1 MKPRM
6 FSSFK
11 ARMMAASIVPIILL
25 SVAASLNSAVSNANI
40 RRVSE
45 LFSLDI
51 FMKETLAD
59 VDSVVSNLA
68 VYIDT
73 KNTDALRAYM
83 HAAKILSAKS
93 NELTG
98 GPSYRQDS
106 ILEQNLSVLIRR
118 LIVESEAAIRAKRGR
133 NIPEYG
139 ARYQE
144 VTQIAYFIHDRANAL
159 SLERLELNLEAFSE
173 LARESG
179 RAGFLLAAMLA
190 SAMIFS
196 TAIVARYSLKLV
208 EPLESLAR
216 AAVRISDGDFAGGP
230 LLAIGGTDSDA
241 AADDEIGKTARAFN
255 VMQAS
260 IVAYIDEIQKKA
272 AVEASLMEERLKNLE
287 MTGHLRSAELKALQS
302 RINPHF
308 LFNTLNTG
316 IQLATVEDA
325 DDTRVFLER
334 LAGLMR
340 YSFRDL
346 ETPVALRDELACLRD
361 YIYIMSIRFP
371 ESVRFDVRVDPDA
384 ENAIIPKMIIQPLVE
399 NAIKHGLAEAH
410 GRICVSAHLE
420 DGDIIIAIE
429 DNGVGISQ
437 DRIEQILAAAD
448 SGHDLQS
455 AEGGLGLA
463 NVISRLRLFADR
475 TDVVRFES
483 AHPGA
488 RVMLRIPFREAF

>member
-139 ARYQE
+139 SRYQE
-144 VTQIAYFIHDRANAL
+144 VTQIAYFIHDRENAL
-159 SLERLELNLEAFSE
+159 SLERLEL
-173 LARESG
+173 R
-179 RAGFLLAAMLA
+179 LL
-190 SAMIFS
+190 
-196 TAIVARYSLKLV
+196 TRH
-208 EPLESLAR
+208 R
-216 AAVRISDGDFAGGP
+216 
-230 LLAIGGTDSDA
+230 LAI
-241 AADDEIGKTARAFN
+241 R
-255 VMQAS
+255 
-260 IVAYIDEIQKKA
+260 ID
-272 AVEASLMEERLKNLE
+272 
-287 MTGHLRSAELKALQS
+287 
-302 RINPHF
+302 
-308 LFNTLNTG
+308 
-316 IQLATVEDA
+316 VED
-325 DDTRVFLER
+325 DGPGV
-334 LAGLMR
+334 
-340 YSFRDL
+340 
-346 ETPVALRDELACLRD
+346 P
-361 YIYIMSIRFP
+361 
-371 ESVRFDVRVDPDA
+371 A
-384 ENAIIPKMIIQPLVE
+384 EMI
-399 NAIKHGLAEAH
+399 
-410 GRICVSAHLE
+410 
-420 DGDIIIAIE
+420 
-429 DNGVGISQ
+429 
-437 DRIEQILAAAD
+437 DRIFYPMVTTRP
-448 SGHDLQS
+448 
-455 AEGGLGLA
+455 EGSGLGLPIA
-463 NVISRLRLFADR
+463 HYL
-475 TDVVRFES
+475 VRRHEGMIECRS
-483 AHPGA
+483 QPGETIFSIYLPLDTA
-488 RVMLRIPFREAF
+488 S

>member
-1 MKPRM
+1 
-6 FSSFK
+6 
-11 ARMMAASIVPIILL
+11 
-25 SVAASLNSAVSNANI
+25 
-40 RRVSE
+40 
-45 LFSLDI
+45 
-51 FMKETLAD
+51 MKETLAD

-83 HAAKILSAKS
+83 HEAKILSAKS
-93 NELTG
+93 TELTG

-106 ILEQNLSVLIRR
+106 ILEQNLSVLLRR

-144 VTQIAYFIHDRANAL
+144 VTQIASFIHDRANAL
-159 SLERLELNLEAFSE
+159 SLERLELNLDAFSG
-173 LARESG
+173 LAKESG
-179 RAGFLLAAMLA
+179 KAGLLLAAMLA
-190 SAMIFS
+190 SAMTFA

-208 EPLESLAR
+208 EPLESLAS
-216 AAVRISDGDFAGGP
+216 AAVRISDGDFTGGP
-230 LLAIGGTDSDA
+230 LLAVGG
-241 AADDEIGKTARAFN
+241 DEIGKTARAFN
-255 VMQAS
+255 VMQAN
-260 IVAYIDEIQKKA
+260 IVAYIDEIQQKA
-272 AVEASLMEERLKNLE
+272 AVESTLMEERLKNLE
-287 MTGHLRSAELKALQS
+287 MSGHLRSAELKALQS

-346 ETPVALRDELACLRD
+346 EIPVALRDELACLKD

-371 ESVRFDVRVDPDA
+371 ESVHFDIRIDPDA

-410 GRICVSAHLE
+410 GCICVSARLA
-420 DGDIIIAIE
+420 DGDIVIAIE
-429 DNGVGISQ
+429 DNGGGIAQ
-437 DRIEQILAAAD
+437 DRVDQILAAAD

-463 NVISRLRLFADR
+463 NVISRLRLFSDR

-483 AHPGA
+483 ADPGA
-488 RVMLRIPFREAF
+488 RVILRIPFREAF

>member
-1 MKPRM
+1 MRRRL

-11 ARMMAASIVPIILL
+11 SRMMAASIAPIILL
-25 SVAASLNSAVSNANI
+25 SVAASLNSAVSSANI
-40 RRVSE
+40 RRVSA

-51 FMKETLAD
+51 FMKEMLAD

-83 HAAKILSAKS
+83 HEAKILSAKS
-93 NELTG
+93 TELTG

-144 VTQIAYFIHDRANAL
+144 VTQIASFIHDRASAL
-159 SLERLELNLEAFSE
+159 SLERLELNLDAFSE

-179 RAGFLLAAMLA
+179 RAGFLLAAMLT
-190 SAMIFS
+190 SAMIFA

-208 EPLESLAR
+208 EPLESLAS

-230 LLAIGGTDSDA
+230 LPASDG
-241 AADDEIGKTARAFN
+241 DDEIAKTSRAFN

-260 IVAYIDEIQKKA
+260 IVAYIGEIQKKA
-272 AVEASLMEERLKNLE
+272 AIEASLMEERLKNLE

-316 IQLATVEDA
+316 IQLATIEDA

-346 ETPVALRDELACLRD
+346 ETPVQLRDELACLRD

-371 ESVRFDVRVDPDA
+371 ESVRYDIRIDPDA

-399 NAIKHGLAEAH
+399 NAIKHGLAEAQ
-410 GRICVSAHLE
+410 GRICVSARLE
-420 DGDIIIAIE
+420 DGDIVIAIE
-429 DNGVGISQ
+429 DNGRGIAQ
-437 DRIEQILAAAD
+437 DRIDEILAAVDA
-448 SGHDLQS
+448 GHDLQS

-463 NVISRLRLFADR
+463 NVISRLRLFADT
-475 TDVVRFES
+475 TDVVRFEP
-483 AHPGA
+483 AHPGT
-488 RVMLRIPFREAF
+488 RVLLRVPFREAC